1 MAIKTLDDRT
11 SITLIDDFSCKIEDI
26 AIVNRMPVC
35 NCSDAIKALEAA
47 MTKICMNP
55 QKKCFIK
62 GTANTEATT
71 KALKVSP
78 EIEGGA

>member
-35 NCSDAIKALEAA
+35 NCSDAIKALEG
-47 MTKICMNP
+47 K
-55 QKKCFIK
+55 
-62 GTANTEATT
+62 
-71 KALKVSP
+71 
-78 EIEGGA
+78 

>member
-1 MAIKTLDDRT
+1 LTMLSKLGM
-11 SITLIDDFSCKIEDI
+11 SCRK
-26 AIVNRMPVC
+26 
-35 NCSDAIKALEAA
+35 EAA